1 MLSIGF
7 REGSQENRHR
17 KNERSGKHVVPVV
30 GRKEL
35 CEKKKKKKTANLQ
48 KCREVVNVGGGENWT
63 RKMSEWTLQHLQI
76 LANTDSARLSRVV

>member
-1 MLSIGF
+1 MDLEKALRRTGIG
-7 REGSQENRHR
+7 RMSALENMSFQWW
-17 KNERSGKHVVPVV
+17 E
-30 GRKEL
+30 
-35 CEKKKKKKTANLQ
+35 EKSCVRKKKKKTANLQ